1 MVNCINNLKLF
12 AGNLCLLLVL
22 LVASCAIE
30 NDIPYPVVNGS
41 ITDIRVEGQRPPEGS
56 SDTSAIIDAASKT
69 VTLYVND
76 AVNISK
82 LKITRLVV
90 NPKDAEILI
99 DSALC
104 DNPDKFP
111 FSGFA
116 SLDSIPMSSNT
127 RVDFTNPVNFTI
139 KTYQEYIWQV
149 KVLQIIDRNIDVE
162 GLIDYSIDE
171 NGEDASILT
180 LYVNKEGHDLKNI
193 NITALDLGGSN
204 GKVIPDPTTIK
215 DFTSP
220 QEFVVQSSW
229 GELRRWIVYVRLIDD
244 EDGSS
249 TPSTGDLTVNAW
261 SKHVFLEG
269 KTTDSSCSFEY
280 VEQGG
285 SSWKKVSATVSG
297 ETASAKIEG
306 LKPAT
311 SYQCRLVN
319 ASGNVLGESTFTTE
333 SATELYNGS
342 FDDWYKSDKTWYPVV
357 QADFSKGSFWDT
369 SNPGTTQGAGAIVNI
384 NPTQG
389 NSSVVHTNGGKSA
402 ELRSQYVVKFA
413 AASLYSGSFGG
424 LVGLNGAKINFGQP
438 FDSRP
443 TSLHGFFQY
452 APANVSQ
459 VGKDQPSGTV
469 SKGDPD
475 VCSIYIAL
483 SKKVLTIDNTDLNTF
498 IQYKTDP
505 NVIAYGELPISQ
517 CVSTNGSWKEFT
529 IDLEYKTQ
537 EKPSDMYIIVVASA
551 SKYGDYFTG
560 GDGSVLYLDDF
571 ELIYD

>member
-1 MVNCINNLKLF
+1 MVKCINNLKLF

-41 ITDIRVEGQRPPEGS
+41 ITDIRVEGQRPPDGS

>member
-1 MVNCINNLKLF
+1 MVKCINNLKLF
-12 AGNLCLLLVL
+12 AGSLCLLLVL
-22 LVASCAIE
+22 LLASCAIE

-505 NVIAYGELPISQ
+505 NVIAYGELPNSQ

>member
-1 MVNCINNLKLF
+1 MVKCINNLKLF

>member
-12 AGNLCLLLVL
+12 AGSLCLLLVL

-116 SLDSIPMSSNT
+116 SLDSIPISSNT

-149 KVLQIIDRNIDVE
+149 KVLQIIDRNIEVE

-285 SSWKKVSATVSG
+285 SSWKKVSAAVSG

-342 FDDWYKSDKTWYPVV
+342 FDDWYKSDKTWYPVA

-369 SNPGTTQGAGAIVNI
+369 SNPGTTTGAGALVNV

-389 NSSVVHTNGGKSA
+389 NSSVVHTVGGKSA

-424 LVGLNGAKINFGQP
+424 LVDLNGAKINFGQP

-452 APANVSQ
+452 APTNVSH
-459 VGKDQPSGTV
+459 VGKNQPSGTI

-483 SKKVLTIDNTDLNTF
+483 SKKVLTVDNTNLNSF

>member
-1 MVNCINNLKLF
+1 MVKCINNLKLF
-12 AGNLCLLLVL
+12 AGSLCLLLVL
-22 LVASCAIE
+22 LLASCAIE

-229 GELRRWIVYVRLIDD
+229 GELRRWIVYVRFIDD

-342 FDDWYKSDKTWYPVV
+342 FDDWYKSDKTWYPVA

>member
-1 MVNCINNLKLF
+1 MVKCINNLKLF
-12 AGNLCLLLVL
+12 AGSLCLLLVL
-22 LVASCAIE
+22 LLASCAIE

-342 FDDWYKSDKTWYPVV
+342 FDDWYKSDKTWYPVA

>member
-149 KVLQIIDRNIDVE
+149 KVHQIIERKIDVE
-162 GLIDYSIDE
+162 GMVDYSIDE
-171 NGEDASILT
+171 TDSRVII
-180 LYVNKEGHDLKNI
+180 YVNKEQDLKNI
-193 NITALDLGGSN
+193 KINSLDLGGEY
-204 GKVIPDPTTIK
+204 GEVTPDPTEET

-220 QEFVVQSSW
+220 KKFTVRYSW
-229 GELRRWIVYVRLIDD
+229 DEPNKGTIWTVYVRITD
-244 EDGSS
+244 EEGGGS

-342 FDDWYKSDKTWYPVV
+342 FDDWYKSDKTWYPVA

>member
-1 MVNCINNLKLF
+1 MVKCINNLKLF
-12 AGNLCLLLVL
+12 AGSLCLLLVL
-22 LVASCAIE
+22 LLASCAIE